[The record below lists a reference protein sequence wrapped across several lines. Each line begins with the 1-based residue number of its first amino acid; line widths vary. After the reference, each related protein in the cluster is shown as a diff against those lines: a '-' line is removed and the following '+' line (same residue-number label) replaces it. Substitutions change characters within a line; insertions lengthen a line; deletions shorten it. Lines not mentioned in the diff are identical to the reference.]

1 MRRAR
6 WSGRLNASFV
16 RRRSLHAFLSCA
28 FLSALLLTLTLSFA
42 QAQQRLVV
50 NGVPVAGL
58 STELVPGTS
67 YAPAEPYARA
77 LGADYRFDA
86 QAGVLLSF
94 GGRLVTLESFD
105 TPAQAAAASAAL
117 VADGRVL
124 PGPGAV
130 RAQGVVYLP
139 VKNVAS
145 ALGGH
150 TAYLAEAQTVAVV
163 FSRPRL
169 LAAEPPRVWGSF
181 ERFVLSFSAPV
192 GLEPYF
198 EASLNVVRFRFPRA
212 ELGSEALAG
221 RRFSGS
227 RFSDAAFV
235 PNPGSLDF
243 NLTLQAGSRFS
254 VFSEPVGD
262 GERVVID
269 VFRAARDQLS
279 GEETPA
285 LVLAAGAG
293 TTPFA
298 GRLRRALEVRGV
310 EGLFISEAGEAQA
323 QLRFTAPLLL
333 SLRQAP
339 LAAGRFSVTYLAGA
353 EMPTLSAPVRHASA
367 DTALSAAGRARLAS
381 LTPDLGRGERLAR
394 GLADALERRTPL
406 TLASLMGAPL
416 LELSG
421 AAGRGVMLELSP
433 ADLADAT
440 LAAPLAAVVADLLRD
455 R

>member
-1 MRRAR
+1 MC
-6 WSGRLNASFV
+6 
-16 RRRSLHAFLSCA
+16 RSPLLI
-28 FLSALLLTLTLSFA
+28 ALLLLALGSA

-50 NGVPVAGL
+50 NGVPVPGL
-58 STELVPGTS
+58 STELVPGTA

-94 GGRLVTLESFD
+94 GGRLLTLESFD
-105 TPAQAAAASAAL
+105 APAQAAAASTAL
-117 VADGRVL
+117 VVDGRAL
-124 PGPGAV
+124 PGLGAV
-130 RAQGVVYLP
+130 RAQGTVYLP

-145 ALGGH
+145 AFGGR

-163 FSRPRL
+163 FPRPRL
-169 LAAEPPRVWGSF
+169 LAAEPPRAWGSF
-181 ERFVLSFSAPV
+181 ERFVLLFSAPV

-243 NLTLQAGSRFS
+243 NLTLQEGSRYS
-254 VFSEPVGD
+254 VFSEPFGD
-262 GERVVID
+262 GARVVID
-269 VFRAARDQLS
+269 VFRSAARNRLP
-279 GEETPA
+279 GEEAPA
-285 LVLAAGAG
+285 LVLAAGPG
-293 TTPFA
+293 TAPLA
-298 GRLRRALEVRGV
+298 GRLRRALE
-310 EGLFISEAGEAQA
+310 AGGTQVQLLNGAAAAAQD
-323 QLRFTAPLLL
+323 RKFTAPVLL

-339 LAAGRFSVTYLAGA
+339 LRAGRFNIYYLAGEVPA
-353 EMPTLSAPVRHASA
+353 LDAPVRFASA
-367 DTALSAAGRARLAS
+367 EATLSEVARARLAQV
-381 LTPDLGRGERLAR
+381 TPDLARGERLAR
-394 GLADALERRTPL
+394 GLAGALERRTPL

-433 ADLADAT
+433 ADLRNEG
-440 LAAPLAAVVADLLRD
+440 LAAPLAMAVETLLRD